1 MKNTQQWK
9 LEEDLDGCYIYPA
22 NRNPDDYVFRRVKPV
37 AKIED
42 SDEALR
48 LVQYLMRLPAFKAK
62 RAYNPTSK
70 AMRLQREHEHRSN
83 IAAVQSGSRIAGY

>member
-1 MKNTQQWK
+1 MNTQRWK
-9 LEEDLDGCYIYPA
+9 LEEDLDGCYIYPTGYP
-22 NRNPDDYVFRRVKPV
+22 PDDYVFRRVKPV

-48 LVQYLMRLPAFKAK
+48 LVEYLMRLPAFKAK

-70 AMRLQREHEHRSN
+70 AMRLQREHERQSNLDARRS
-83 IAAVQSGSRIAGY
+83 